1 MSFAS
6 WEEALGALKQLPAG
20 SKERADACA
29 KVQGAAYWPKKRAE
43 MIAQGAAGLLARV
56 AREEAGDAR
65 LRACDALGY
74 LASSDDLR
82 GKVCAEGG
90 GEAMITVAREEPP
103 GSEARLCAVYAL
115 MWLAGELPEVDAA
128 TRELMDQLMREEKKG
143 TPTRLYA
150 EQALWKIGAPER
162 RAAAEREAEAA
173 IYRHPSQ

>member
-6 WEEALGALKQLPAG
+6 WEEALGALTAAG
-20 SKERADACA
+20 RPEGARRRVREGA
-29 KVQGAAYWPKKRAE
+29 GAAYRPKKRAE
-43 MIAQGAAGLLARV
+43 MIAQGGRLPRARAGRRARP
-56 AREEAGDAR
+56 

-82 GKVCAEGG
+82 GRS
-90 GEAMITVAREEPP
+90 ARRRRRGDDHGRAREPP
-103 GSEARLCAVYAL
+103 GSEVRLCAVYAL